1 MDDGDDGEGD
11 DDDLWDGWGEESDV
25 PVSLGSD
32 MLNDNIMCGEEH
44 SMNDDKEMKKEEIG
58 DKRETNN
65 DFLSKNIENEN
76 DIKNNLKILR
86 IQQQQRKKDQKSIKL
101 AKQKLRQ
108 QEKIAERN
116 KNVKTE
122 PEELEDSYDEMTSG
136 KEGESGDGEEE
147 GEGGGDDENLFDE
160 GEGEGEKI
168 ETSRG
173 KGRGKGRGRVLSIS
187 DEKDILQRRLRAQA
201 VLNNIIRDYTT
212 STSTS
217 LSTHPLPL
225 PHPSTLPLPHPSVL
239 PLSHPTALPL
249 SHPLPPCALKSEIS
263 SLIQNENYDKNENK
277 KNKNTITITA
287 DDLQCDPRLHDLLGT
302 LAASQ
307 QCCSKLWTP
316 KKTGENAYT
325 KVSVST

>member
-1 MDDGDDGEGD
+1 M
-11 DDDLWDGWGEESDV
+11 SV
-25 PVSLGSD
+25 
-32 MLNDNIMCGEEH
+32 EEH
-44 SMNDDKEMKKEEIG
+44 SMNDDKEKKKDEIG
-58 DKRETNN
+58 NKNETNN
-65 DFLSKNIENEN
+65 TFLSKNIENEN

-101 AKQKLRQ
+101 AKQKMRQ

-136 KEGESGDGEEE
+136 KEGESVEGEEEGEGDGEEEGVGDGEEE
-147 GEGGGDDENLFDE
+147 GEGDGEDENLFDE
-160 GEGEGEKI
+160 GEGEKI
-168 ETSRG
+168 ATSRG
-173 KGRGKGRGRVLSIS
+173 KGRGKGRGRVVSIS

-201 VLNNIIRDYTT
+201 VLDNIIRDYTT

-217 LSTHPLPL
+217 LSTHPLPFS
-225 PHPSTLPLPHPSVL
+225 HSST
-239 PLSHPTALPL
+239 LPL
-249 SHPLPPCALKSEIS
+249 SHPLPPSALKSDIS
-263 SLIQNENYDKNENK
+263 SVKQDENYHKNENK